1 MPGGTTV
8 ICECTKGRLFEVTAE
23 GDIVWE
29 YLNPFYYEHP
39 IFGTNNMV
47 FRCFR
52 YDPAYPGLRGAD
64 LDAGRYVDF
73 NALMPRRFVRSP
85 RSREALRTRYDTGA
99 VPKGGH

>member
-1 MPGGTTV
+1 V

-29 YLNPFYYEHP
+29 FINPFYYEHP

-47 FRCFR
+47 FRCIR
-52 YDPAYPGLRGAD
+52 YDPDSSALRGKS
-64 LDAGRYVDF
+64 LDPGRYSDL

-85 RSREALRTRYDTGA
+85 RSREALRRNYEVGA
-99 VPKGGH
+99 VIRGGH

>member
-29 YLNPFYYEHP
+29 YVSPFYYEHP

-47 FRCFR
+47 FRCIR
-52 YDPAYPGLRGAD
+52 YAPDHPALRGAH
-64 LDAGRYVDF
+64 LDPGRYVDF
-73 NALMPRRFVRSP
+73 NALVPRRFVRNP
-85 RSREALRTRYDTGA
+85 RSRQALRTRYDVGTLTR
-99 VPKGGH
+99 GGH